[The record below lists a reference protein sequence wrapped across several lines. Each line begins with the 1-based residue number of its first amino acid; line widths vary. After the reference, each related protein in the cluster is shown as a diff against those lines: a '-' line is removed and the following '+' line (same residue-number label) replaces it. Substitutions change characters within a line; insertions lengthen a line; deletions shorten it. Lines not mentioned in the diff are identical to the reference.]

1 VVNALVVSDEEDPG
15 LSRGAR
21 PDGIDLVVSAGDLP
35 FDYLADIADRLG
47 CPGVLVPGNHDPD
60 LTGFRERRGLW
71 LRDGLP
77 EAWPGPAG
85 FDDADGRVV
94 DVAGLRFVGLGG
106 CVRYRHGPNQWTQRE
121 QARRARAVVRAA
133 RRRTRRD
140 GRPVD
145 VVLTHAPPRKLGDR
159 DDAPHHGFECLH
171 QVVAALRPRLLLHGH
186 IHPYGRP
193 VPDRVLGDTRIVN
206 VVGRR
211 TMEL

>member
-1 VVNALVVSDEEDPG
+1 
-15 LSRGAR
+15 
-21 PDGIDLVVSAGDLP
+21 
-35 FDYLADIADRLG
+35 
-47 CPGVLVPGNHDPD
+47 VLVPGNHDPD
-60 LTGFRERRGLW
+60 LTGFRARRGLW

-106 CVRYRHGPNQWTQRE
+106 CVRYRDGPNQWTQRE
-121 QARRARAVVRAA
+121 QARRARSVVRAA

-145 VVLTHAPPRKLGDR
+145 VVLPHAPPRRLGDR

-171 QVVAALRPRLLLHGH
+171 EVVAALRPRLLLHGH
-186 IHPYGRP
+186 IHPYGQP
-193 VPDRVLGDTRIVN
+193 VPDRALGDTRIIN